1 MKRILTGKV
10 ENMLEHSAK
19 KEKNET
25 ILKNKNP
32 PDVKN
37 ANRNE
42 DYF

>member
-19 KEKNET
+19 KEKDENF
-25 ILKNKNP
+25 LKNKTP

-42 DYF
+42 DCF